1 MAIAKEAMMLAVVGL
16 AMCTACGG
24 SAAIPVDASRDTS
37 PEMEAA
43 PARRDGDATDDASH
57 DATDDAYPAVGDAA
71 ADDGRAEGAAGC
83 DYANPRRKYVAKN
96 ASQCAA
102 VDFACSPPQV
112 PFQDDCGC
120 GCATP

>member
-1 MAIAKEAMMLAVVGL
+1 MAIAKEAMMLTVVRL

-24 SAAIPVDASRDTS
+24 PAAVPADASRETGPD
-37 PEMEAA
+37 MEAA
-43 PARRDGDATDDASH
+43 PARPEGDATNDASH
-57 DATDDAYPAVGDAA
+57 DATDDAYPAVGDAV

-83 DYANPRRKYVAKN
+83 DYSDPRRKYVAKN

-102 VDFACSPPQV
+102 VDFVCLPPQV
-112 PFQDDCGC
+112 PFQDACGC